1 MFTTTAR
8 LTGIGLAA
16 AALAATVLMSG
27 TTSGVGVS
35 SDEAPTV
42 APPQEVENHD
52 RPTGPGLSVNPALL
66 GVR

>member
-8 LTGIGLAA
+8 LTGVGLAA
-16 AALAATVLMSG
+16 AALAATLLMSS

-42 APPQEVENHD
+42 APQREPENHD
-52 RPTGPGLSVNPALL
+52 RKTGPGLSVNPALL